1 MNVKIEI
8 KKVLNGDKPIK
19 AYANVVI
26 DDGIVIHGVGVVETD
41 KGRFMSMP
49 TKTRKTANGE
59 EITRPVCHPISS
71 SARKEIEEA
80 LFKAYEQAKNNN

>member
-8 KKVLNGDKPIK
+8 KKVLNGDKPTK

-59 EITRPVCHPISS
+59 EITSPVCHPISS

>member
-8 KKVLNGDKPIK
+8 KKVLNGDKPTK

-49 TKTRKTANGE
+49 TKTRKTEKGE
-59 EITRPVCHPISS
+59 EITRPVWHPISS